1 MQLLDKVISSEKIT
15 PLLNKLNIFS
25 NWDLL
30 LHVPLRYEDL
40 TKLYPI
46 VEVKPGQTILTQGR
60 IIGCEILYKKRKQ
73 LLVRIDD
80 GSAILSLLF
89 FNFYP
94 SYATQYAI
102 GKEIRVFG
110 EVTQDYLGN
119 NTIVH
124 PKIQTVKSSEN
135 EDLAKVFAPIYP
147 ITNKLTNDVVIK
159 LVESVFEQ
167 AEIDEY
173 LPNSLIKKY
182 DLLMLSQAILTLH
195 KLTPRQYADN
205 YHEKAL
211 TRLKYDE
218 LIAHQLLM
226 HDIYLTK
233 HKNLAN
239 SIVPTHKYIIELLKK
254 LPFSL
259 TSAQNKVIKEILLDM
274 TKPTQ
279 MNRLLQGDV
288 GSGKT
293 IVATICALAVVE
305 CGMQA
310 VIMAPTEILAEQHYL
325 KTQQLLAG
333 QAINIVWLSGG
344 LSAKQ
349 KKLAIDACAT
359 TGQIIIGTHA
369 VFQDKVSFNN
379 LGLVIIDEQHRFGVE
394 QRMSLVNKGVR
405 DGKYPHQLMMSAT
418 PIPRTLA
425 LSYYA
430 DLDISTIDE
439 LPPNRSPIKTL
450 LIKNSRRKE
459 IVNFIREH
467 ASLGHQVYWVCP
479 LIEESEKLELE
490 NAEKVF
496 AELTELLA
504 PIKVGL
510 IHGKMKAK
518 DKAEVMAD
526 FQANWTQVLVATTV
540 IEVGV
545 DVPNA
550 CIMVIEHSERMGL
563 AQLHQLRGRV
573 GRGTVASQCVLL
585 YEVSLLSEIAKKRLK
600 AITNSTD
607 GFEIARQDLLIR
619 GPGELLGQ
627 KQSGLPS
634 MKFANLEHDL
644 AILCDAKDIAQEL
657 IAKYPDSVKQITQL
671 WFHNKHYLGT

>member
-1 MQLLDKVISSEKIT
+1 
-15 PLLNKLNIFS
+15 
-25 NWDLL
+25 
-30 LHVPLRYEDL
+30 
-40 TKLYPI
+40 
-46 VEVKPGQTILTQGR
+46 
-60 IIGCEILYKKRKQ
+60 
-73 LLVRIDD
+73 
-80 GSAILSLLF
+80 
-89 FNFYP
+89 
-94 SYATQYAI
+94 
-102 GKEIRVFG
+102 
-110 EVTQDYLGN
+110 
-119 NTIVH
+119 
-124 PKIQTVKSSEN
+124 
-135 EDLAKVFAPIYP
+135 
-147 ITNKLTNDVVIK
+147 
-159 LVESVFEQ
+159 
-167 AEIDEY
+167 
-173 LPNSLIKKY
+173 
-182 DLLMLSQAILTLH
+182 
-195 KLTPRQYADN
+195 
-205 YHEKAL
+205 
-211 TRLKYDE
+211 
-218 LIAHQLLM
+218 
-226 HDIYLTK
+226 
-233 HKNLAN
+233 
-239 SIVPTHKYIIELLKK
+239 
-254 LPFSL
+254 
-259 TSAQNKVIKEILLDM
+259 
-274 TKPTQ
+274 
-279 MNRLLQGDV
+279 
-288 GSGKT
+288 
-293 IVATICALAVVE
+293 
-305 CGMQA
+305 
-310 VIMAPTEILAEQHYL
+310 
-325 KTQQLLAG
+325 
-333 QAINIVWLSGG
+333 
-344 LSAKQ
+344 
-349 KKLAIDACAT
+349 
-359 TGQIIIGTHA
+359 
-369 VFQDKVSFNN
+369 VSFNN

-550 CIMVIEHSERMGL
+550 CVMVIEHSERMGL